1 VARVGL
7 ALYTVRDECERDLA
21 QTLREVA
28 ALGYEG
34 IEPYSLHDHEPAELR
49 ALLDDVGL
57 VATSRHAGLAEL
69 EHHLPGVAAGLD
81 ALGSNRVALSSVDP
95 PATRAD
101 AVVAAERVAALA
113 ERARAVGLRL
123 GYHNHWF
130 EPAPLEDGGTFLD
143 VLLEQPADLLWFQ
156 LDLGWIWEAGADP
169 AEWLERA
176 RGRSPIVHVK
186 DFRVRGTASFC
197 PVGDGEV
204 GYERVLPVAVEAG
217 VEWLLVEQD
226 ETDRPALAAAERSLA
241 FVRRVLG

>member
-1 VARVGL
+1 MARVGL

-21 QTLREVA
+21 GTLREVA

-34 IEPYSLHDHEPAELR
+34 VELYSLHGHEPKEVR
-49 ALLDDVGL
+49 ALLDAVGL
-57 VATSRHAGLAEL
+57 VATSRHASLDTLEGDLPAVADGVAEL
-69 EHHLPGVAAGLD
+69 
-81 ALGSNRVALSSVDP
+81 GSDRVALSWIDP

-101 AVVAAERVAALA
+101 VEAAAARVVRLA
-113 ERARAVGLRL
+113 ERARELGFRF

-130 EPAPLEDGGTFLD
+130 EPAPLEDGGTFLE
-143 VLLEQPADLLWFQ
+143 VLLEPPADLLWLE

-169 AEWLERA
+169 AEWLGRS
-176 RGRSPIVHVK
+176 RGRSPVVHVK
-186 DFRVRGTASFC
+186 DFRNRGTATHC

-226 ETDRPALAAAERSLA
+226 ETEGSALAATERSLA
-241 FVRRVLG
+241 FVRQVLG